1 MNFETRLPVLGPEF
15 TVPYRGHFVRRNILV
30 GKRDKGGHECE
41 LDVVA
46 FNPET
51 QRLVHVKPSMD
62 ANTWVVREARYA
74 KKFEA

>member
-1 MNFETRLPVLGPEF
+1 MLGPEF
-15 TVPYRGHFVRRNILV
+15 TVPYRGYFVRRNILV